1 MAELG
6 VGAVHADLAP
16 PCDQVTQLTKMLDAF
31 LEGEIEDPDLLEC
44 YFLEALYCSLGAC
57 LLDFGRI
64 RFDECIKRLASLP
77 SAELDGVWAHPGE
90 LPGGSPVARLPVSL
104 PPPHPAAAT
113 RTRLPALAALLEAPQ
128 VSAQGRA
135 PLAPGACVC
144 SGVGVGGWLP
154 GPVVRVGRERGAWEV
169 LQEAAAGNRGCVH
182 CQLVPRPMVRFHVSD
197 PRGVGCRFL

>member
-16 PCDQVTQLTKMLDAF
+16 PCAQVTQLTKMLDAF

-90 LPGGSPVARLPVSL
+90 LPGGSPVARLPVS
-104 PPPHPAAAT
+104 PPHPPSSSDSDPAACPGCTPGGPAGLCPGPGPTGSGRMRVQRGWGGGGLASWASRPCGAGAGCVGSSPGSCCREPWLRSLPAGAAAD
-113 RTRLPALAALLEAPQ
+113 
-128 VSAQGRA
+128 
-135 PLAPGACVC
+135 GAFPC
-144 SGVGVGGWLP
+144 L
-154 GPVVRVGRERGAWEV
+154 
-169 LQEAAAGNRGCVH
+169 
-182 CQLVPRPMVRFHVSD
+182 
-197 PRGVGCRFL
+197 